1 MHRARPVFGQL
12 IPNEVVLIRAWLNL
26 SLMSVLTPQSLFGT
40 RLARVDRSPRA
51 GRKAVDL
58 GFLGDCRRRGYC
70 RGVHSRRERR
80 PWLTVA
86 RAPGSKARDVPG
98 R

>member
-1 MHRARPVFGQL
+1 MHRARSVSGQL

-40 RLARVDRSPRA
+40 RVARVDRSARA

-58 GFLGDCRRRGYC
+58 GFLGGCRRRGYC
-70 RGVHSRRERR
+70 RGALAAGA
-80 PWLTVA
+80 PAVA
-86 RAPGSKARDVPG
+86 DGS
-98 R
+98 